1 LISNIYIYFSETKIS
16 DENTKGLLVMGEL
29 SRLSKEEKVSF
40 NSLRHSVMTG
50 YQIKT
55 YDEILIENRTQL
67 SNLQA
72 YTKK

>member
-1 LISNIYIYFSETKIS
+1 
-16 DENTKGLLVMGEL
+16 MGEL